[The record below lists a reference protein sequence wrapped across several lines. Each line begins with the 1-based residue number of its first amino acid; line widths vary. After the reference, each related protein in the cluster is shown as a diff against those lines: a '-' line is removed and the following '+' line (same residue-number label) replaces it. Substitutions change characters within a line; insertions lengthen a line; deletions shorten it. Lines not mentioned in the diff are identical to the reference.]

1 MVYDLVE
8 YHVKEQMQ
16 STISLL
22 YIIKQI
28 RSRSRV
34 AISLIAVIRIGS
46 GLLVPMKAR
55 LVVLA
60 AAVAA
65 AALLVSLDPR
75 SDDVPVLEIW
85 ERDVELITVDAGGAV
100 GPESVAFD
108 GDGDGPYTGVSDG
121 RVLKWLPLERRWVE
135 HSSAVVEPHLFS
147 TGTGAQAEMKC
158 MVVELKSLLV
168 PELERGSTTMN
179 TTAKLL
185 ALAVFA
191 AAAILSLDSRSD
203 VRQLEIRDGDVELI
217 PLLDGAAGPESIV
230 FDDAGEGPYTS
241 VSDGR
246 ILKWLPPPERRW
258 VEHSCSVPEL
268 LDSCRG
274 SKDTKRE
281 QECGRPLGL
290 KFNSK
295 TGELYVA
302 DAYLGLR
309 VVSPGE
315 NVSRPLVPKWTESP
329 FSFSN
334 GVEIDHETGVIYFTE
349 TSTRFQRRE
358 FLNIVITGD
367 NTGRLLK
374 YDPKENKVEVLVD
387 GLRFPNGLAMSNDGS
402 YLLLAETTT
411 VDGLRFPNGLAMSN
425 DGSYLLFAETT
436 TGKILRYWIK
446 TPKASTIEEVA
457 QLPGFPDNIKMS
469 PRGGFWVGLHAK
481 RGKIA
486 EWSISYPWLRK
497 VIALRLSED
506 GKITETMSVHGDVRK
521 LFKSISEQKSK
532 PPSQHSCIPR
542 NPRCHVP
549 IRAPPLTH
557 THITEK
563 QSKCISIS
571 HHLIRFDSPKPL
583 ESSTPQTPATTMASS
598 LLSSPKPSSFS
609 SANPTSTPRP
619 RAQTLSP
626 FRAAAP
632 RFSHGLAAAAAAA
645 NPSASRRCYHR
656 AFARPVRASMA
667 QPRRP
672 EYVPNRIDDPNY
684 VRIFDTT
691 LRDGEQSPGAT
702 MTSAEKLVVARQLA
716 RLGVDIIE
724 AGFPASSPDDLDAV
738 RSIAIEVGNTPVGED
753 GHVPVICG
761 LSRCNKR
768 DIDAAW
774 EAVRHARRPRIHTFI
789 ATSEIHMQHKLRK
802 TPEQVVAIAK
812 EMVAYARS
820 LGCPDV
826 ESNREFLYHILEE
839 VIKAGATTLN
849 IPDTVGYTLP
859 YEFGKLIADI
869 KANTPGIENAI
880 ISTHCQNDLGARQLE
895 VTINGIGERAGNAS
909 LEEVVMAIKCRREL
923 LGGLYTGINTQHITM
938 SSKMVQEHSG
948 LHVQPHK
955 AIVGA
960 NAFAHESGIHQDGML
975 KYKGTYEIISPDDI
989 GLTRANEFG
998 IVLGKLSGRHA
1009 VRSKLVELGY
1019 EITDKEFEDFFKRYK
1034 EVAEK
1039 KKRVTD
1045 EDIEALLS
1053 DEIFQPKVFWSLADV
1068 QWL

>member
-1 MVYDLVE
+1 M
-8 YHVKEQMQ
+8 
-16 STISLL
+16 
-22 YIIKQI
+22 
-28 RSRSRV
+28 
-34 AISLIAVIRIGS
+34 
-46 GLLVPMKAR
+46 
-55 LVVLA
+55 
-60 AAVAA
+60 
-65 AALLVSLDPR
+65 
-75 SDDVPVLEIW
+75 
-85 ERDVELITVDAGGAV
+85 
-100 GPESVAFD
+100 
-108 GDGDGPYTGVSDG
+108 
-121 RVLKWLPLERRWVE
+121 
-135 HSSAVVEPHLFS
+135 
-147 TGTGAQAEMKC
+147 
-158 MVVELKSLLV
+158 
-168 PELERGSTTMN
+168 
-179 TTAKLL
+179 
-185 ALAVFA
+185 
-191 AAAILSLDSRSD
+191 
-203 VRQLEIRDGDVELI
+203 
-217 PLLDGAAGPESIV
+217 
-230 FDDAGEGPYTS
+230 
-241 VSDGR
+241 
-246 ILKWLPPPERRW
+246 
-258 VEHSCSVPEL
+258 
-268 LDSCRG
+268 
-274 SKDTKRE
+274 
-281 QECGRPLGL
+281 
-290 KFNSK
+290 
-295 TGELYVA
+295 
-302 DAYLGLR
+302 
-309 VVSPGE
+309 
-315 NVSRPLVPKWTESP
+315 
-329 FSFSN
+329 
-334 GVEIDHETGVIYFTE
+334 
-349 TSTRFQRRE
+349 
-358 FLNIVITGD
+358 
-367 NTGRLLK
+367 
-374 YDPKENKVEVLVD
+374 
-387 GLRFPNGLAMSNDGS
+387 
-402 YLLLAETTT
+402 
-411 VDGLRFPNGLAMSN
+411 
-425 DGSYLLFAETT
+425 
-436 TGKILRYWIK
+436 
-446 TPKASTIEEVA
+446 AS
-457 QLPGFPDNIKMS
+457 
-469 PRGGFWVGLHAK
+469 
-481 RGKIA
+481 
-486 EWSISYPWLRK
+486 
-497 VIALRLSED
+497 
-506 GKITETMSVHGDVRK
+506 
-521 LFKSISEQKSK
+521 
-532 PPSQHSCIPR
+532 
-542 NPRCHVP
+542 
-549 IRAPPLTH
+549 
-557 THITEK
+557 
-563 QSKCISIS
+563 
-571 HHLIRFDSPKPL
+571 
-583 ESSTPQTPATTMASS
+583 SS
-598 LLSSPKPSSFS
+598 LLSSPKPCCS
-609 SANPTSTPRP
+609 SANPTSTPLRP
-619 RAQTLSP
+619 RALLSS
-626 FRAAAP
+626 RVAAP
-632 RFSHGLAAAAAAA
+632 RCSHGLAAAAA
-645 NPSASRRCYHR
+645 NPRAPRRHR
-656 AFARPVRASMA
+656 AIAFARPVRASMA
-667 QPRRP
+667 APRRP
-672 EYVPNRIDDPNY
+672 EYVPNRIDDPSY

-826 ESNREFLYHILEE
+826 EFSPEDAGRSNREFLYHILEE

-880 ISTHCQNDLGARQLE
+880 ISTHCQNDLGLATANTLAGAHAGARQLE

-1053 DEIFQPKVFWSLADV
+1053 DEIFQPKVFWSLVDV
-1068 QWL
+1068 QATCGTLGLSTATVKLIAPDGEEKIACAVGTGPVDAAYKAVDEIIQIPTVLREYSMTSVTEGIDAIATTRVVVTGDVSDSKHALTGQSFNRAFSGSGAAMDIVVSSVRAYLSALNKMSSFVGAIKASSQVTEGQSVQTTE